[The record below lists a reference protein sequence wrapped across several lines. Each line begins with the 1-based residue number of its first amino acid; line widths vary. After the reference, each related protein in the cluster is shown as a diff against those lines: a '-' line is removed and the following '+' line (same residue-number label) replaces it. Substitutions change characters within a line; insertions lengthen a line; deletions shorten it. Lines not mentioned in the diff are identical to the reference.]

1 MKITSAQENKIREI
15 AEKYNLKLALV
26 FGSQVTGEITE
37 ESDVDI
43 AVLPR
48 RSLTFREEIM
58 LNSELVD
65 VLGNVD
71 MVNLR
76 KASPLLLKEV
86 IDNYQILYQ
95 SQASD
100 FSRFEVYALQR
111 YAEAKPIFEM
121 HQESINKFLQEV

>member
-1 MKITSAQENKIREI
+1 MIITSAQEKKIKEI
-15 AEKYNLKLALV
+15 AEKYDLKLALV
-26 FGSQVTGEITE
+26 FGSQVTGEVNE

-48 RSLTFREEIM
+48 MNLTFKEEVT
-58 LNSELVD
+58 LNSELID

-71 MVNLR
+71 LVNLR
-76 KASPLLLKEV
+76 KASPLLLKEI

-100 FSRFEVYALQR
+100 FSRLEVYALQR

-121 HQESINKFLQEV
+121 HQESINKFLQGA